1 VRFGLQLPN
10 YGPIAGPAAIAAIAR
25 RAEELGFHSLWAS
38 DHVLV
43 PSSLP
48 RYANVVEAV
57 TTLVWAAAHT
67 SRVRLGPS
75 VLVLPQREPVLAA
88 KQLAMVDVLS
98 GGRLIAGLGVGYVEE
113 EFGYLGA
120 PFAGRGATLEGHV
133 AVMRALWSGATE
145 FDGPSASFSDA
156 RFGPAPPQGER
167 IPIWLGG
174 HATVA
179 LRRTAALAD
188 AWHPGYMDADTLAE
202 KAAQLRSFAD
212 GRAVEIGLK
221 LRISFG
227 PSAFAHGQKVNAC
240 GTPSDVVDQLRR
252 YEEAGA
258 DELVVVLAPEGM
270 AAYGR
275 ELETFAADVMPRWR

>member
-1 VRFGLQLPN
+1 MRFGLQLPN
-10 YGPIAGPAAIAAIAR
+10 YGRIAGAEAIAAVAQA
-25 RAEELGFHSLWAS
+25 AEEHGFHSLWAS

-43 PSSLP
+43 PASLP
-48 RYANVVEAV
+48 RYENVVETIA
-57 TTLVWAAAHT
+57 TLVWAAAHT

-113 EFGYLGA
+113 EFAYLGA
-120 PFAGRGATLEGHV
+120 PFAGRGATLEGHI

-145 FDGPSASFSDA
+145 FDGPSASFADA
-156 RFGPAPPQGER
+156 RFGPLPVQGGR

-179 LRRTAALAD
+179 LRRATALAD
-188 AWHPGYMDADTLAE
+188 AWHPGYMDVDTFAA
-202 KAAQLRSFAD
+202 KAAQLRELSD

-221 LRISFG
+221 LRVSFG
-227 PSAFAHGQKVNAC
+227 PSAFAHGQKANAS
-240 GTPSDVVDQLRR
+240 GTPAEVAAVLRR
-252 YEEAGA
+252 YEAAGA
-258 DELVVVLAPEGM
+258 DEIVLVLAPASR
-270 AAYGR
+270 AAYER
-275 ELETFAADVMPRWR
+275 ELETFATQVMPHWR

>member
-1 VRFGLQLPN
+1 MRFGVQLPN
-10 YGPIAGPAAIAAIAR
+10 YGAIAGPGAIASVAR
-25 RAEELGFHSLWAS
+25 LAEEQGFDSVWAS

-48 RYANVVEAV
+48 RYENVVETMA
-57 TTLVWAAAHT
+57 TLVWAAAHT

-113 EFGYLGA
+113 EFAYLGA
-120 PFAGRGATLEGHV
+120 PFRGRGATLEGHV

-145 FDGPSASFSDA
+145 FAGPSASFGDA
-156 RFGPAPPQGER
+156 RFGPLPPQGDR

-179 LRRTAALAD
+179 LRRAAALAD
-188 AWHPGYMDADTLAE
+188 AWHPGYMDVSTLAA
-202 KAAQLRSFAD
+202 KAAELRGLAG
-212 GRAVEIGLK
+212 GRTVEIGLK

-227 PSAFAHGQKVNAC
+227 PSAFAHGQKVNAS
-240 GTPSDVVDQLRR
+240 GTPSEVAEVLRR

-258 DELVVVLAPEGM
+258 DEIVVVLAPERQ
-270 AAYGR
+270 ADFER
-275 ELETFAADVMPRWR
+275 ELTTFATQVMPDWH